1 MPTSDVSLI
10 LEALEHQ
17 RTILSNIQV
26 LLEMNTWTC
35 GCGHTNGSALA
46 VCSVCGRKPGARE

>member
-1 MPTSDVSLI
+1 MSSDVSLI